1 MQKVL
6 VVDDDSHIREVV
18 CFALEK
24 AGYQVF
30 EAENGKQALNL
41 FACASPDLLVLDIMM
56 PELDGTEVCREIRKL
71 HNTPIIFLSAKS
83 DDVDMIVGLELG
95 GDDYMTKPFSPR
107 QLVARIKAVLRRTQA
122 PLLTKSNEEG
132 ATINSG
138 NLSIDAERFKAYWL
152 HSELVLTATEF
163 KLLEVF
169 AAKPDKVFS
178 RDELIERAYG
188 NVVVSDRTID
198 SHIRR
203 VRAKIVK
210 VGGDAIKTVHGI
222 GYKLGSC
229 E

>member
-30 EAENGKQALNL
+30 EAENGKQALSV
-41 FACASPDLLVLDIMM
+41 FASVSPDLLVLDIMM
-56 PELDGTEVCREIRKL
+56 PELDGTEVCREIRKV
-71 HNTPIIFLSAKS
+71 HSTPIIFLSAKS

-95 GDDYMTKPFSPR
+95 GDDYITKPFSPR
-107 QLVARIKAVLRRTQA
+107 QLVARVKAVLRRTQA
-122 PLLTKSNEEG
+122 PLIIKGDDEKQ
-132 ATINSG
+132 TITAG
-138 NLSIDAERFKAYWL
+138 NLSIDAERFKAHWSN
-152 HSELVLTATEF
+152 SELVLTATEF

-169 AAKPDKVFS
+169 AVKPDKVFS

-203 VRAKIVK
+203 VRAKITK
-210 VGGDAIKTVHGI
+210 AGGDAIETVHGI